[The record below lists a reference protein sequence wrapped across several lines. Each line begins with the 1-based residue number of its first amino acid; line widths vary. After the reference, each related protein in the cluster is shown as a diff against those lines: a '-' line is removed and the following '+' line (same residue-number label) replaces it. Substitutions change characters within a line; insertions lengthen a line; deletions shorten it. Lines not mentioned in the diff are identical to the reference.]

1 MWRAVTDAVGVA
13 ERDSLWDYPDL
24 MPDAS
29 DIDDPQA
36 LIARLQA
43 RAAGE
48 EPPRDAMDEALEELL
63 AEAAAGDAA
72 ADETVSRSS
81 DAAAGDDPATDDPG
95 TDDPGTDDPRP
106 V

>member
-13 ERDSLWDYPDL
+13 ARDGLWDYPDL

-29 DIDDPQA
+29 DIDDPTA

-43 RAAGE
+43 SARGE
-48 EPPRDAMDEALEELL
+48 EPPADEFDEALARLL
-63 AEAAAGDAA
+63 DGEDFADDGKSDPDAAGDE
-72 ADETVSRSS
+72 DK
-81 DAAAGDDPATDDPG
+81 G
-95 TDDPGTDDPRP
+95 TDGGKDDGQTP